1 MTYIIFPFTTGDDTV
16 IHLTHALRALP
27 RYGWPAT
34 EARLADGA
42 QVTLRDA
49 RADAPRLRALFYT
62 LSDTTRYLY
71 FCAGVPQN
79 DAWAEKVAQLGVADG
94 CASYALVAEVAGSLV
109 GVARFDR
116 AADSSR
122 AEIGI
127 LLTDAW
133 QSRGLGREVV
143 ARLRAEAT
151 RRALTGFT
159 ATVLGDNRRAMRLL
173 RRAFPTMQ
181 ATWSYGQFTLDLPF
195 TDVPAPASER

>member
-1 MTYIIFPFTTGDDTV
+1 MLQLPA
-16 IHLTHALRALP
+16 ALDALLAP
-27 RYGWPAT
+27 LSRSWSAR

-42 QVTLRDA
+42 LVTLRDA
-49 RADAPRLRALFYT
+49 RADSERLREMFYT

-71 FCAGVPQN
+71 FCAGVPKN
-79 DAWAEKVAQLGVADG
+79 AAWAEKVAQLGVARG
-94 CASYALVAEVAGSLV
+94 AASYALVVEVAGALV

-116 AADSSR
+116 AQEGAS

-143 ARLRAEAT
+143 ARLRAEAE

-159 ATVLGDNRRAMRLL
+159 ATVLGENRRALRLL
-173 RRAFPTMQ
+173 RRVFPNMKVH
-181 ATWSYGQFTLDLPF
+181 WSFGQYTLEMPF
-195 TDVPAPASER
+195 EQERTTIEAR